1 METAIDGFRLQ
12 LKVSI
17 SFLRLAE
24 KGCTPI
30 AGWLILENL
39 IVKQRILGYHGTT
52 PYESTSLSIHR
63 SKDWKNEKG
72 PWAVPSEG
80 PQQLT
85 LSIRGGEPVDTS
97 VQIDDDDDDDDDYGF
112 LVLLIVSH

>member
-1 METAIDGFRLQ
+1 MY
-12 LKVSI
+12 SN
-17 SFLRLAE
+17 
-24 KGCTPI
+24 C
-30 AGWLILENL
+30 WLVDTGKSNRKTEDFG
-39 IVKQRILGYHGTT
+39 VPWGT

-97 VQIDDDDDDDDDYGF
+97 VQIDDDDDDDDDDDYGF